1 MIRSDVNHCG
11 WRGDRTCVNEVWSCV
26 VVLDYAIGSKA
37 VRPICLFMSR
47 YRICTVLHWWTMVN
61 SWALCLS
68 VPLKKKNARWNFGKR
83 TRCKV
88 KYHGWIFECIFV
100 YKTGLRWM
108 NLLVGPLA
116 VGTPWSTICPQVPP
130 EQLVFVRWPGGE
142 EVAELVPKGATA
154 PKVNTK
160 RRDLDSKSL
169 ADLVEIS
176 LNDEGWWRYWYEIF
190 K

>member
-1 MIRSDVNHCG
+1 
-11 WRGDRTCVNEVWSCV
+11 
-26 VVLDYAIGSKA
+26 
-37 VRPICLFMSR
+37 MS
-47 YRICTVLHWWTMVN
+47 LHVALSHLYSPSLVN

-68 VPLKKKNARWNFGKR
+68 VPLKKSMLGC
-83 TRCKV
+83 TCCKV

-100 YKTGLRWM
+100 YKTGRPSWM

-116 VGTPWSTICPQVPP
+116 VGTPWSTDDLPP
-130 EQLVFVRWPGGE
+130 GATGATGIFVRWPGGE
-142 EVAELVPKGATA
+142 EVAELVPTGATA

-176 LNDEGWWRYWYEIF
+176 LKDVERRRNLKVIVFILYGER
-190 K
+190 